1 MVFHCP
7 RFLSPSLHR
16 TFPPAAER
24 HHPDSPTRRAACA
37 CASRRT
43 SLAPEKKRNRGK
55 NGNIACMLQRYNPLR
70 RAGAPTLS
78 GNHSGNIFGNHSGNI
93 FAAPPLPRTGEERPQ
108 AGVAALPV
116 TPAKNRQ
123 HLRQRFRQRFG
134 QRFRQGDAH
143 ARHTATGTQHRPK
156 PHRKPTQPTQQRAH
170 LRSRGNP
177 GKNPTISSA
186 TFRQYLRQHLRQQI
200 RQHIRRAAPFL
211 K

>member
-123 HLRQRFRQRFG
+123 HLRQRFRQRF
-134 QRFRQGDAH
+134 RQGDAH